1 MLMMM
6 VLQGM
11 FDADWRIRQ
20 SSVKLLG
27 ELLYLVGDT
36 KAVGLADEND
46 EVQRAL
52 HVSSKIHYFMHYLAL
67 FTISSLFL
75 AENSLFYA
83 FFSTI

>member
-1 MLMMM
+1 
-6 VLQGM
+6 M

-46 EVQRAL
+46 EVR
-52 HVSSKIHYFMHYLAL
+52 IMC
-67 FTISSLFL
+67 
-75 AENSLFYA
+75 
-83 FFSTI
+83 